1 MIPLCS
7 TALSSPT
14 AHNRGHQNALFAGLM
29 RALSL
34 DVDAAVSMDADLQDD
49 PDAVDAMVR
58 EYMQGAEIVYG
69 V

>member
-1 MIPLCS
+1 
-7 TALSSPT
+7 
-14 AHNRGHQNALFAGLM
+14 M